1 MMNEINIATM
11 LTKLRA
17 ERGLTQEEL
26 AAALAVSNKTISKWE
41 NGASSPDLA
50 MLAALAQYYQVSTD
64 TLLGLNDEKRDW
76 RKQMLAE
83 LGGME
88 LREVGLKVFETLR
101 ATFPALYHAAC
112 TSENAAE
119 GMTPILPA
127 AESMPRSE
135 VSTGSVWQFSI
146 CSDNV
151 NLAVL
156 QLKNRANFAWLKE
169 TEAQQSM
176 ARLLTFLADPD
187 AMSMLAFI
195 CSEKCSVSFTAEYV
209 AENAAILVGKAVQ
222 LLDEFCAV
230 SDCIKSTAHL
240 SEGEVTLYESVGDG
254 LLLSVLSLAYEKMC
268 GQRGYNYK
276 YGGSGRMIG
285 GEQA

>member
-1 MMNEINIATM
+1 MNEINIATM

>member
-209 AENAAILVGKAVQ
+209 AENAAIPVGKAVQ